1 MSKYL
6 IQTTEVYR
14 CDTENEAKQLI
25 EDSKKASE
33 YELKK
38 YVSQKKYRKQKGEI
52 VDEWTSVSLTKTFTD
67 EKEPITQTY
76 IEYNNGEE
84 SAF

>member
-1 MSKYL
+1 MSRYL

-14 CDTENEAKQLI
+14 CDTENEAKNLI
-25 EDSKKASE
+25 EDAKKASE

-52 VDEWTSVSLTKTFTD
+52 VDEWTAVSLTKSFTD
-67 EKEPITQTY
+67 EKEPMVQTY
-76 IEYNNGEE
+76 VTYNEGEE